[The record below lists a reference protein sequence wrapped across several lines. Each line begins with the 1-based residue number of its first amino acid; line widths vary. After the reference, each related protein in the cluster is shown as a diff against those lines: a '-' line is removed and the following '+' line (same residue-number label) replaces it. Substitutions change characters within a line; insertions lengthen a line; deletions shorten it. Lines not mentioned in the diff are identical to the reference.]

1 MSYKSITE
9 GSAEKEQELKSPID
23 MQFRVKYQYVENQHS
38 GEHLQGL
45 VKFLANRT
53 SHDKPA
59 DGYEEED

>member
-45 VKFLANRT
+45 VKFLAGRT
-53 SHDKPA
+53 FHDKPA
-59 DGYEEED
+59 DGSEGEE